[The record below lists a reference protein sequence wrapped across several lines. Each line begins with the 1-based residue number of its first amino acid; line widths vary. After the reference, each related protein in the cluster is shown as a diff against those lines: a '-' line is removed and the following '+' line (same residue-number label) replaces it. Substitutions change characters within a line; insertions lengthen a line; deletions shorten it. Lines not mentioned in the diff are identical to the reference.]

1 MNGHVFGI
9 KRYLVVALSLLSV
22 TLLVFLGG
30 NYGLYLHKQQL
41 QASIY
46 SHKQELESVTHQV
59 QFLRNQMRLSK
70 LYGQKYGALTKFGSE
85 YRQSRVQWTDGLFT
99 IQKALAL
106 KPFIIQFEPR
116 QMLQQRQLSSISLEK
131 DIFYFT
137 RLNLTLGVHS
147 DSDIITLFERIS
159 KNITPLYFIE
169 GCHIVARPSYLKSP
183 TFHFEAAG
191 IHAECSLILLE
202 AEPNELTKEPR

>member
-1 MNGHVFGI
+1 MKGYVFGV
-9 KRYLVVALSLLSV
+9 KRYLIVALSLLSV

-30 NYGLYLHKQQL
+30 NFGLYLNKQQL
-41 QASIY
+41 QASVH
-46 SHKQELESVTHQV
+46 SHKQEFESVTHQV
-59 QFLRNQMRLSK
+59 WFLRNQMRLSK
-70 LYGQKYGALTKFGSE
+70 RYGQKYRALTEFGSE
-85 YRQSRVQWTDGLFT
+85 YKQSRVQWTDGLFK

-116 QMLQQRQLSSISLEK
+116 QALRQKQLSSITVEK

-137 RLNLTLGVHS
+137 RLNLSIGMHS